1 MSDFVERID
10 FGGRSLLKSLDDV
23 ADYVK
28 LNINRSRAYFDPGV
42 ITRRD
47 EYLFDNDSFREA
59 WTNAV
64 LHNDYSTQLAP
75 SIYVFSDHIE
85 VFSYGN
91 PLSVQSKEDFLD
103 GVSKPINPKL
113 MDIFMKIHKSE
124 SSGKGVNTI
133 KKKYGEA
140 AFVMNSESFTV
151 SLPFNELA
159 LEDNV
164 PQNVPQ
170 DVLQQ
175 SEIDI
180 IIEAIKKNPNITRA
194 ELAKLIGKTVKTVG
208 RIIASCSKIV
218 FKGHAKSGHWEVID

>member
-1 MSDFVERID
+1 MIR
-10 FGGRSLLKSLDDV
+10 
-23 ADYVK
+23 
-28 LNINRSRAYFDPGV
+28 
-42 ITRRD
+42 
-47 EYLFDNDSFREA
+47 
-59 WTNAV
+59 
-64 LHNDYSTQLAP
+64 
-75 SIYVFSDHIE
+75 
-85 VFSYGN
+85 
-91 PLSVQSKEDFLD
+91 EDFLD

-140 AFVMNSESFTV
+140 AFIMNSESFTV

-159 LEDNV
+159 LED
-164 PQNVPQ
+164 NVPQ

-194 ELAKLIGKTVKTVG
+194 EFTINA
-208 RIIASCSKIV
+208 
-218 FKGHAKSGHWEVID
+218 